1 MRLLAAIA
9 VASLPTVA
17 TPIPNPVAMPT
28 KLDPAGQARARALLQ
43 ELVEIPSVKGRDE
56 VPKVANAVAAEL
68 RAAGIAESDIRIIPY
83 EGLPGDQTAALIARW
98 RAPHATRKPLLLIG
112 HMDVV
117 DAKREDWKYD
127 PFKLREAG
135 RVEICHRIDHF
146 DRIGQARAFQNDQ
159 FRPIVPDELRDPP

>member
-68 RAAGIAESDIRIIPY
+68 RAAGIADSDSRIIPY

-127 PFKLREAG
+127 PF
-135 RVEICHRIDHF
+135 
-146 DRIGQARAFQNDQ
+146 
-159 FRPIVPDELRDPP
+159 